1 MTESRNPR
9 YSKRKEPIG
18 SDAGDR
24 GPTRKPMR
32 NHAPNT
38 ITKRD
43 LVKRIAERTGQT
55 KVLIREIIQ
64 EFLDEIAD
72 ELERGNRLEVRKFG
86 VFEVRARSSR
96 VAQNPRTMIRLRIP
110 EKRVVKFKVGNV
122 LKRRVEKARP
132 RAQGR

>member
-1 MTESRNPR
+1 
-9 YSKRKEPIG
+9 
-18 SDAGDR
+18 
-24 GPTRKPMR
+24 MR

-72 ELERGNRLEVRKFG
+72 ELERGNRLEFRKFG

-96 VAQNPRTMIRLRIP
+96 VAQNPQTMIPLRIP

-132 RAQGR
+132 RSRGR